1 MAFDGI
7 VTRAV
12 AQELSAVLASGR
24 IDKVYQPQRDEL
36 IFLIRTGKEKR
47 KLHASCNND
56 HPGIYGFSAYRYQDL
71 LPAAYGLSAT
81 ATGTVAWGSHALRN
95 QETLFYS
102 DRKSVV

>member
-47 KLHASCNND
+47 KLYASCNND
-56 HPGIYGFSAYRYQDL
+56 HPGIFFTEDEFQNPPEPPSFPILQLEPPPPR
-71 LPAAYGLSAT
+71 
-81 ATGTVAWGSHALRN
+81 
-95 QETLFYS
+95 
-102 DRKSVV
+102 